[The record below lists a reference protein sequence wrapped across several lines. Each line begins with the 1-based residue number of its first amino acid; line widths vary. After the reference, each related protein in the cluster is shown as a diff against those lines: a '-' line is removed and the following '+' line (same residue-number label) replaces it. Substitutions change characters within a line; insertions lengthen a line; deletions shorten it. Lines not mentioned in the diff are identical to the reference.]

1 MTEYSRTLHT
11 RCKQAEA
18 ELLSNLE
25 RLVNIDSG
33 SGHVTGLIQI
43 GNLLATELESMGL
56 RIERVPD
63 RPGESFNVVGR
74 LQGQGRISILM
85 FAHMDTVFPPGTA
98 TERPFRMEDGKGFG
112 PGVSDDKGSIVL
124 GLAALKILT
133 GMGFSGFKQLTVCF
147 NCDEETGSAGSKV
160 LLRQLAQQHD
170 VALCLEPG
178 RENDGVVNSRKGSAI
193 LELTV
198 QGRAAHAGA
207 APDQGRNALME
218 IIHQIGQLSHLD
230 NPATQTTVNFSVL
243 KAGER
248 SNVIPDRA
256 FAQADVRTAA
266 PEELVRIRQAAAV
279 AAANRSIPDTEV
291 HSELIV
297 TGPPFPMNAR
307 TEQLVAMAR
316 QIYGELGLTLQARG
330 SGGTSDA
337 NETAAAGAA
346 TLDGL
351 GLVGGGA
358 NHTKDEFA
366 QLDSAVPRL
375 YLLTRLILELASEKP
390 LG

>member
-1 MTEYSRTLHT
+1 MIAFDKPLHAL
-11 RCKQAEA
+11 CEQAKPD
-18 ELLSNLE
+18 LLANLE

-33 SGHVTGLIQI
+33 SGHTAGLIQMADLLVAQLQDL
-43 GNLLATELESMGL
+43 GLAT
-56 RIERVPD
+56 ERVPD
-63 RPGESFNVVGR
+63 RPGESCNVVGR
-74 LQGQGRISILM
+74 LRGQGRTSILM

-98 TERPFRMEDGKGFG
+98 AERPFRMDGGRGFG

-124 GLAALKILT
+124 GLAALKLLT
-133 GMGFSGFKQLTVCF
+133 GLGFEGFKQLTVCF
-147 NCDEETGSAGSKV
+147 NCDEETGSAGSKG

-178 RENDGVVNSRKGSAI
+178 RENDGVVDSRKGSAI

-198 QGRAAHAGA
+198 KGRAAHAGA
-207 APDQGRNALME
+207 APEQGRNALME

-230 NPATQTTVNFSVL
+230 DPATQTTVHFSVL

-256 FAQADVRTAA
+256 FAQADVRTTL
-266 PEELVRIRQAAAV
+266 PEELARIRAAAL
-279 AAANRSIPDTEV
+279 AASSHRAIADTEV
-291 HSELIV
+291 RAELTV
-297 TGPPFPMNAR
+297 TSPPFPANPR
-307 TEQLVAMAR
+307 TGKLVAMA
-316 QIYGELGLTLQARG
+316 QAIYGELGLALSAQG
-330 SGGTSDA
+330 SGGASDA

-358 NHTKDEFA
+358 NHTPFEFA
-366 QLDSAVPRL
+366 QLDSVVPRL
-375 YLLTRLILELASEKP
+375 YLLTRLIQELASEEAP
-390 LG
+390 W